1 MNWLNILRAE
11 FLYRPVFNLLIIFLA
26 FFWGNLWIAIVLLTV
41 LVRLLLLK
49 NAIAWA
55 NMSKGMSNIQP
66 KMQEIQEKYKDDP
79 QKLSEETMKL
89 LKKEGSAPLKGCLS
103 MLIQLPIFIGL
114 YFVIR
119 AFATWAI
126 STEHADWLYSF
137 FWGFWNKY
145 LDPQNVNSMFL
156 WIDLFEKNSLVL
168 TIAVAC
174 LNFIQFWLTSL
185 TQQKATK
192 AQQNVWWMAMPDMSK
207 MMWTMNIMMTIMM
220 ASVVWSIQSWVG
232 LYLATTSLFSIVQY
246 VIQYRVLLKAK
257 WDMLFHKNRPIVVE
271 TK

>member
-1 MNWLNILRAE
+1 
-11 FLYRPVFNLLIIFLA
+11 
-26 FFWGNLWIAIVLLTV
+26 
-41 LVRLLLLK
+41 
-49 NAIAWA
+49 
-55 NMSKGMSNIQP
+55 
-66 KMQEIQEKYKDDP
+66 MQEIQEKYKDDP
-79 QKLSEETMKL
+79 QRLSEETMKL
-89 LKKEGSAPLKGCLS
+89 LKKEWSAPLKGCLS

-126 STEHADWLYSF
+126 ATEHTDWLYSF
-137 FWGFWNKY
+137 FWSFWNKY

-174 LNFIQFWLTSL
+174 LNFIQFRLTSL
-185 TQQKATK
+185 TQKGQKAP
-192 AQQNVWWMAMPDMSK
+192 QQNIWWVAMHDMSK

-220 ASVVWSIQSWVG
+220 ASVVWSIQSWVW

-246 VIQYRVLLKAK
+246 LIQYRVLLKAK
-257 WDMLFHKNRPIVVE
+257 WNMLFNKNKPIVVE

>member
-1 MNWLNILRAE
+1 MNRVIIFLPE

-26 FFWGNLWIAIVLLTV
+26 LFWGNLWIAIVLLTI
-41 LVRLLLLK
+41 LVRLLLLR

-79 QKLSEETMKL
+79 QRLSEETMKL
-89 LKKEGSAPLKGCLS
+89 LKKEWTAPLKGCLS

-126 STEHADWLYSF
+126 ATEHADWLYSF

-145 LDPQNVNSMFL
+145 LDPQNVNSIFL
-156 WIDLFEKNSLVL
+156 GIDLFEKNSLVL
-168 TIAVAC
+168 TIVVAC

-185 TQQKATK
+185 TQK
-192 AQQNVWWMAMPDMSK
+192 AQKPQQNIWWVAMPDMSK

-232 LYLATTSLFSIVQY
+232 LYLATTSLFSIIQY
-246 VIQYRVLLKAK
+246 LIQYRVILKAK
-257 WDMLFHKNRPIVVE
+257 WNLLFNKNKPIVVE
-271 TK
+271 SK

>member
-1 MNWLNILRAE
+1 MNWLSILRAE

-26 FFWGNLWIAIVLLTV
+26 LFWGNLWIAIVLLTIG
-41 LVRLLLLK
+41 VRLLLLR
-49 NAIAWA
+49 NAVAWA

-66 KMQEIQEKYKDDP
+66 KMQELQEKYKDDP

-119 AFATWAI
+119 AFATW
-126 STEHADWLYSF
+126 TLDTNWLYSF
-137 FWGFWNKY
+137 FWSFGNKF
-145 LDPQNVNSMFL
+145 LDPQNVNSIFL
-156 WIDLFEKNSLVL
+156 WIDLFEKNSIILTVL
-168 TIAVAC
+168 VAC

-185 TQQKATK
+185 TQKWAPK
-192 AQQNVWWMAMPDMSK
+192 QQNMWWVAMPDMSK

-232 LYLATTSLFSIVQY
+232 LYLATTSLFSIIQY
-246 VIQYRVLLKAK
+246 TIQYRVLLKAK
-257 WDMLFHKNRPIVVE
+257 WDSLFHKNRPIVVE